1 MRRGGRG
8 MYNVEGGW
16 GGGNRGIGRNGEGD
30 NGKGEMGRGDLER
43 KCGKVQVTTKDRRS
57 KFESQFRVI
66 LLPKDLLSTSNL
78 QPLSSSIL

>member
-43 KCGKVQVTTKDRRS
+43 KCGERVWFSRGITKGERFGR
-57 KFESQFRVI
+57 E
-66 LLPKDLLSTSNL
+66 
-78 QPLSSSIL
+78 